1 MIDWFK
7 HDINAQT
14 DIKIKKLL
22 KAKGYEGYGLYWH
35 VVEMLYG
42 NGGKMDRKEFEDELD
57 LLDSK
62 DFMRTLLDLELVELA
77 DDGNVTCSRVIG
89 ELAEA
94 DAKRKEK
101 SEAGKKGMRSRW
113 NDNRVIT
120 ADNKVITTD
129 NTVITDNTTEESI
142 EYQKI
147 VDQFNSV
154 CISLPKVKS
163 LTDKR
168 RKAIKACYKT
178 YGEQVYEAMGSVE
191 ASDFLTGRSGAW
203 SGCSFDWL
211 FIIGNMTK
219 VLEGNYANKN
229 AVGKIKGTEISM
241 PVTADGSN
249 PNKYRNSPS
258 MEELYRRSRT

>member
-1 MIDWFK
+1 MKMIDWFK

-35 VVEMLYG
+35 VVEMLYV
-42 NGGKMDRKEFEDELD
+42 NGGKINRCELEEELD
-57 LLDSK
+57 LLDRK
-62 DFMRTLLDLELVELA
+62 DFLETLLRLDLVGLT
-77 DDGNVTCSRVIG
+77 DDGSVTNGRVLG
-89 ELAEA
+89 ELAESE
-94 DAKRKEK
+94 AKRKERSDRMRDVANIRWSYK
-101 SEAGKKGMRSRW
+101 SKEAEKPSAPETIIE
-113 NDNRVIT
+113 D
-120 ADNKVITTD
+120 
-129 NTVITDNTTEESI
+129 EPSI